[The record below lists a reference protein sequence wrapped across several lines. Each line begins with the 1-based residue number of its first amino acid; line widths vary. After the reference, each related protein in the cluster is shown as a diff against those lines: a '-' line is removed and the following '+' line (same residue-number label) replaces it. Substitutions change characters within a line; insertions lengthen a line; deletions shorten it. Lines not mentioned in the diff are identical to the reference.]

1 MCIDFRNS
9 FRSEH
14 LIKGKKK
21 LLALTNIKMNL
32 KIFDA
37 DTKPY
42 MKAKEYNI
50 GTEARSRRN

>member
-1 MCIDFRNS
+1 
-9 FRSEH
+9 
-14 LIKGKKK
+14 
-21 LLALTNIKMNL
+21 MNL

-50 GTEARSRRN
+50 GMRRGAGEINNIINVGVLQAITASSFIL